1 MSGNHTGMTAPGGG
15 AAAPLAPG
23 PRQDPGRPGPDT
35 PSGGGAPAVGRQGV
49 GGPRF
54 TAHRAGGAWLVAP
67 VGPVDPRALAF
78 TAGLAPDAECT
89 VVVADLPD
97 GSDDATLDRFVR
109 AIPAGSDDLRL
120 VFGRPLRDAVTVAQH
135 LAVRLGRTVVA
146 PAGAPLPTPGGGL
159 WVGPDSGPG
168 WMRCAPRGPRTPDSR
183 AFPKPLWEC
192 AVPPRPWAIGRSV
205 AEPIPAGVWLR
216 PSAEDPA
223 RSAQWT
229 RLAGGPAVSTE
240 LMTVAIG
247 APGAPALPVADV
259 ARFWEDLPPRLRP
272 AVRFLCYGPARLSG
286 GRHLGDVLAQV
297 VGEPVRFLSGMPQD
311 TGDGREVVLTA
322 DDGTP
327 GRPLRAHEFV
337 HLPPARFPAPP
348 PSPFAAAHR
357 WPLGAFPEIRPG
369 THRLADDVVVEVVRS
384 GLWVRPTPAPAHAP
398 QMRDADPDPA
408 HERVLCDA
416 ASQEHLPRLRRLAQ
430 DLVRSFP
437 PGLRGAVRLGTGRP
451 TAPVGRA
458 SSHAS
463 RAPLPGVPRSPAV
476 PYPVPT
482 GHASPAGEALPGNP
496 EALRGNPEALRG
508 NPEAAEGTPDSA
520 DALAAVL
527 RRLAGQGAP
536 DAPET
541 SADGNPPGPTEDVL
555 LGRGLRMLPLR
566 PGPTGLRAT
575 LDEPMRRWYA
585 AQAVVTDP
593 HACEAS
599 TLGPAGAPGN
609 TVFLILSVNGRS
621 TKSLDPL
628 RPDRVLFLPGS
639 RFRVLEAGPGATDV
653 VMMRE
658 LAPGE
663 SSLDRVRDAAAV
675 GELTRAWQDWRAGRS
690 GTRPVGH

>member
-1 MSGNHTGMTAPGGG
+1 MP
-15 AAAPLAPG
+15 PPVPG
-23 PRQDPGRPGPDT
+23 PRQGPGRPDPDA
-35 PSGGGAPAVGRQGV
+35 PSVGGAPAFGRQGV

-97 GSDDATLDRFVR
+97 GSDDATLDRLVR
-109 AIPAGSDDLRL
+109 AIPAGSDDLRF
-120 VFGRPLRDAVTVAQH
+120 VFGRPLRRDAVTVAQH
-135 LAVRLGRTVVA
+135 LAGRLGRTVIA
-146 PAGAPLPTPGGGL
+146 AAGAPLPTPGGGL

-168 WMRCAPRGPRTPDSR
+168 WMRCAPGGPRTQDSR
-183 AFPKPLWEC
+183 AFPKPSWEPT
-192 AVPPRPWAIGRSV
+192 VPPRPWAIGRSV
-205 AEPIPAGVWLR
+205 AEPLPAGVWLR
-216 PSAEDPA
+216 PSTEDPA
-223 RSAQWT
+223 RSARWT

-247 APGAPALPVADV
+247 APGAPALPVADI
-259 ARFWEDLPPRLRP
+259 ARFWEDLPPWLRP

-311 TGDGREVVLTA
+311 TGDRREVVLTT

-337 HLPPARFPAPP
+337 HLPPAGFPAPP

-416 ASQEHLPRLRRLAQ
+416 ASEEHLPRLRRLAQ

-437 PGLRGAVRLGTGRP
+437 PGLRGSVRLGTGRP
-451 TAPVGRA
+451 TAPAGRA
-458 SSHAS
+458 SSQAF
-463 RAPLPGVPRSPAV
+463 RAPLPGAARSPAA
-476 PYPVPT
+476 PYPGPVGRT
-482 GHASPAGEALPGNP
+482 SPAAEAP
-496 EALRGNPEALRG
+496 RGNPG
-508 NPEAAEGTPDSA
+508 PAEGAPDPS

-527 RRLAGQGAP
+527 RRLAGEGAP
-536 DAPET
+536 DVPVT
-541 SADGNPPGPTEDVL
+541 SMVGNTPGPTEDVL
-555 LGRGLRMLPLR
+555 LGRGLRMLPLL

-585 AQAVVTDP
+585 EQAVVTDP

-609 TVFLILSVNGRS
+609 TAFLILSVNGRS
-621 TKSLDPL
+621 TESLDPL
-628 RPDRVLFLPGS
+628 RPDRVIFLPGS
-639 RFRVLEAGPGATDV
+639 RFRVLEAGPGATGV

-658 LAPGE
+658 LAPE
-663 SSLDRVRDAAAV
+663 EPPLDRVRDAAAV
-675 GELTRAWQDWRAGRS
+675 RELTRAWQDWRAGRP
-690 GTRPVGH
+690 GTRPGRH